1 MITAIVGALALLA
14 GIGIG
19 VFMSSLAFRH
29 MMDAYSS
36 TAAPAPIATDV
47 EVGEDEQGLH
57 IQAKITADREKA
69 GSDLGERMC
78 EAAGVNPPGTHD
90 AAQRSAKMIGMTAS
104 EMWAAGIKTPEQAEA
119 DIRAQWAADR
129 PRTVIGRDSENKPYA
144 YSSGVHTTLADI
156 ADDMR
161 TTMNDALPE
170 VAANLEA
177 VKHAQEATARGEE
190 LDPETQQLVEDWL
203 TDEGHEHPMTPE
215 QKAAYLRGMVG
226 TGMAESGA
234 EMIADEAVRHFGYA
248 ALTEGGAAG
257 LMQAVTGTFDKVAE
271 GGRNG
276 QTLAEAGGAIRGAIG
291 DGTRY
296 DEQPVPPTDP
306 DTGEKDLGV
315 YITDA
320 AGNKVRDYPE
330 DDK

>member
-1 MITAIVGALALLA
+1 MITAIVGALAFLA

-47 EVGEDEQGLH
+47 ETGEDEQGLH
-57 IQAKITADREKA
+57 IQAKLTADREKA

-78 EAAGVNPPGTHD
+78 E

-119 DIRAQWAADR
+119 DIKARWAAER

-190 LDPETQQLVEDWL
+190 LDPETQKLVEDWI
-203 TDEGHEHPMTPE
+203 TDEDFGHEHPMTPE
-215 QKAAYLRGMVG
+215 QKAAYVRAMIG
-226 TGMAESGA
+226 TGQVESGA

-257 LMQAVTGTFDKVAE
+257 LMQAVTATFDKVAE
-271 GGRNG
+271 GGRDG
-276 QTLAEAGGAIRGAIG
+276 RTLAEAGGAIRGAIG
-291 DGTRY
+291 DGTHH
-296 DEQPVPPTDP
+296 DEQTA
-306 DTGEKDLGV
+306 EKDLGV

>member
-1 MITAIVGALALLA
+1 MITAIVGALAFLA

-47 EVGEDEQGLH
+47 EVGEDAAGLYM
-57 IQAKITADREKA
+57 RGEKS
-69 GSDLGERMC
+69 SDLGERMC
-78 EAAGVNPPGTHD
+78 AAAGVNPPGTHD
-90 AAQRSAKMIGMTAS
+90 AARQSAEMIGMTAS

-119 DIRAQWAADR
+119 DIKARWAAER
-129 PRTVIGRDSENKPYA
+129 PRTVIGRDSEGKPYA
-144 YSSGVHTTLADI
+144 HSSGIHTTLADI

-170 VAANLEA
+170 VAANLA
-177 VKHAQEATARGEE
+177 TVKAAQEATARGEE

-215 QKAAYLRGMVG
+215 QKAAYLRGMVA
-226 TGMAESGA
+226 TSAVESGA
-234 EMIADEAVRHFGYA
+234 NMIADETLNHFSYA
-248 ALTEGGAAG
+248 ALSEHGSAG
-257 LMQAVTGTFDKVAE
+257 LMQAVTSTFDTVAE
-271 GGRNG
+271 GGRDG
-276 QTLAEAGGAIRGAIG
+276 RTLAEAGGAIRGAIG

-296 DEQPVPPTDP
+296 DEPPVLPTDP
-306 DTGEKDLGV
+306 ETGEKDLGV

-320 AGNKVRDYPE
+320 AGNQVRDYPE

>member
-1 MITAIVGALALLA
+1 MITAIVGALAFLA

-36 TAAPAPIATDV
+36 TAAPAPIATDA
-47 EVGEDEQGLH
+47 EVGEDEQGLR
-57 IQAKITADREKA
+57 IRAKLKAD
-69 GSDLGERMC
+69 SD
-78 EAAGVNPPGTHD
+78 AP
-90 AAQRSAKMIGMTAS
+90 QRSAEMIGMTAS

-119 DIRAQWAADR
+119 DIKARWAAER
-129 PRTVIGRDSENKPYA
+129 PRTVIGRDSEGKPYA
-144 YSSGVHTTLADI
+144 HSSGIHTTLADI

-170 VAANLEA
+170 VAANLA
-177 VKHAQEATARGEE
+177 TVKAAQEATARGEE

-215 QKAAYLRGMVG
+215 QKAAYLRGMVA
-226 TGMAESGA
+226 TSAVESGA
-234 EMIADEAVRHFGYA
+234 NMIADETLNHFSYA
-248 ALTEGGAAG
+248 ALSEHGSAG
-257 LMQAVTGTFDKVAE
+257 LMQAVTSTFDTVAE
-271 GGRNG
+271 GGRDG
-276 QTLAEAGGAIRGAIG
+276 RTLAEAGGAIRGAIG
-291 DGTRY
+291 DGSGY
-296 DEQPVPPTDP
+296 DEQTVPPTDP
-306 DTGEKDLGV
+306 ETGEKDLGV

>member
-1 MITAIVGALALLA
+1 MITAIVGALAFLA

-47 EVGEDEQGLH
+47 EVGEDAAGLYM
-57 IQAKITADREKA
+57 RGEKS
-69 GSDLGERMC
+69 SDLGERMC
-78 EAAGVNPPGTHD
+78 AAAGVNPPGTHD
-90 AAQRSAKMIGMTAS
+90 AAQRSAEMIGMTAS

-119 DIRAQWAADR
+119 DIKARWAAER
-129 PRTVIGRDSENKPYA
+129 PRTVIGRDSEGKPYA
-144 YSSGVHTTLADI
+144 HSSGIHTTLADI

-170 VAANLEA
+170 VAANLA
-177 VKHAQEATARGEE
+177 TVKAAQEATARGEE

-215 QKAAYLRGMVG
+215 QKAAYLRGMVA
-226 TGMAESGA
+226 TSAVESGA
-234 EMIADEAVRHFGYA
+234 NMIADETLNHFSYA
-248 ALTEGGAAG
+248 ALSEHGSAG
-257 LMQAVTGTFDKVAE
+257 LMQAVTSTFDTVAE

-276 QTLAEAGGAIRGAIG
+276 RTLAEAGGAIRGAIG

-306 DTGEKDLGV
+306 ETGEKDLGV

-320 AGNKVRDYPE
+320 AGNQVRDYPE